1 MRFVLD
7 IPAATT
13 EEAADAIR
21 RAERFKTEKE
31 FLDMICMT
39 VQNGYPLPD
48 DCEIL
53 TKEAY
58 SELCLSASGILRE
71 RDMLDFIGAMNMCD
85 EISNE
90 AYKKI
95 VCHFDGEDPDTAPED
110 VSEQKK
116 R

>member
-13 EEAADAIR
+13 KEAADAIR

-31 FLDMICMT
+31 FLDLICMV

-48 DCEIL
+48 NCEIL

-58 SELCLSASGILRE
+58 SELCARAAGIR
-71 RDMLDFIGAMNMCD
+71 AD
-85 EISNE
+85 E
-90 AYKKI
+90 
-95 VCHFDGEDPDTAPED
+95 
-110 VSEQKK
+110 
-116 R
+116 